1 MLEVTVIKLVQ
12 SKVESSCSLVLNWVS
27 VVEGKERGG
36 LSENSVRS
44 WVASS
49 RPLHQ
54 DVILSAF

>member
-49 RPLHQ
+49 RP
-54 DVILSAF
+54 